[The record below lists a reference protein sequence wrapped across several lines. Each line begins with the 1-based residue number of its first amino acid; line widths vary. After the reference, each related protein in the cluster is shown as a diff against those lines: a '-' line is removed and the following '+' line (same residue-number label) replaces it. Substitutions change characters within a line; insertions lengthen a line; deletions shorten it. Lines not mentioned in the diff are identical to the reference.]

1 MKDEIEKIEHPEV
14 SHRMPF
20 DYWET
25 CDASQGGLIG
35 DITEKGLLIQ
45 SPVEMPMGGEL
56 RIKVFF
62 SVGIKFYEFQPLVKI
77 VGKDLCCVD
86 DWEAYEYKL
95 IFISISKEERLKLR
109 NLLSIRMAS
118 QFGYSAS
125 AS

>member
-1 MKDEIEKIEHPEV
+1 M
-14 SHRMPF
+14 
-20 DYWET
+20 
-25 CDASQGGLIG
+25 G
-35 DITEKGLLIQ
+35 D
-45 SPVEMPMGGEL
+45 EL
-56 RIKVFF
+56 RINVFF

-95 IFISISKEERLKLR
+95 IFISISKEDRLKLR

-118 QFGYSAS
+118 QFGYLAS